1 MDGGGVIQDEEG
13 VLLGGRIE
21 GEQAVGWLGG
31 RRAGRATEA
40 GMGKRAPFCS
50 LMLTEEGS

>member
-31 RRAGRATEA
+31 RRVGRA
-40 GMGKRAPFCS
+40 GLGKRAPFCF
-50 LMLTEEGS
+50 LLLTEEAF